1 MDIIVSIMTGIFA
14 GLILIY
20 ILKHCYLISSIVKE
34 KYKPYFKL
42 NLLEQIIDIEILLL
56 LFCISLIVLCFFK
69 ERFDLDINIV
79 DILINIGCS
88 IITTVVLSVII
99 YFKFLKHIPDETK
112 KQIDT
117 LLNDRLGYETTNHNA
132 VLQKSDSVQ
141 NFLSTEHSEI
151 RQSINSTNK
160 SISYLYGEFNTDR
173 ELKRLQY
180 EYLKDNDKA
189 IIDAVNKISVLGEAL
204 EKTNY
209 ENAALKAEV
218 EELKQENKKV
228 VQENIK
234 LKEQLFENQNKQTN
248 HLTQNL

>member
-1 MDIIVSIMTGIFA
+1 MDIIVSIITGIFA
-14 GLILIY
+14 GVIL
-20 ILKHCYLISSIVKE
+20 S
-34 KYKPYFKL
+34 
-42 NLLEQIIDIEILLL
+42 
-56 LFCISLIVLCFFK
+56 
-69 ERFDLDINIV
+69 
-79 DILINIGCS
+79 S

-151 RQSINSTNK
+151 KQSISSANK

-189 IIDAVNKISVLGEAL
+189 VIDAVNKISVLGEAL

-209 ENAALKAEV
+209 ENLALKAEV

-248 HLTQNL
+248 YLTQNL

>member
-14 GLILIY
+14 GLIL
-20 ILKHCYLISSIVKE
+20 S
-34 KYKPYFKL
+34 
-42 NLLEQIIDIEILLL
+42 
-56 LFCISLIVLCFFK
+56 
-69 ERFDLDINIV
+69 
-79 DILINIGCS
+79 S
-88 IITTVVLSVII
+88 IITTVVLSVVI

-151 RQSINSTNK
+151 KQSISSANK

-209 ENAALKAEV
+209 ENTALKAE
-218 EELKQENKKV
+218 NKKA

-234 LKEQLFENQNKQTN
+234 LKEQLAQYIKPEHNNKQN
-248 HLTQNL
+248 QALHL

>member
-1 MDIIVSIMTGIFA
+1 MNIIVSAIIGIFA
-14 GLILIY
+14 GLILIC
-20 ILKHCYLISSIVKE
+20 IFKHCCLISKIIKE
-34 KYKPYFKL
+34 RYKPYFKL

-56 LFCISLIVLCFFK
+56 LFCISLIMLCFFNK
-69 ERFDLDINIV
+69 EWFGLDINIA

-117 LLNDRLGYETTNHNA
+117 LLNDRLGYEITNHNA

-141 NFLSTEHSEI
+141 KFLSTEHSEI

-160 SISYLYGEFNTDR
+160 SISSLCGEFNTER
-173 ELKRLQY
+173 ELKKLQY

-189 IIDAVNKISVLGEAL
+189 VIDAVNKISVLGEAL

-209 ENAALKAEV
+209 ENLTLKAEN
-218 EELKQENKKV
+218 EKV
-228 VQENIK
+228 IQENIK

>member
-1 MDIIVSIMTGIFA
+1 MDIIVSIITGIFV
-14 GLILIY
+14 GVIL
-20 ILKHCYLISSIVKE
+20 S
-34 KYKPYFKL
+34 
-42 NLLEQIIDIEILLL
+42 
-56 LFCISLIVLCFFK
+56 
-69 ERFDLDINIV
+69 
-79 DILINIGCS
+79 S
-88 IITTVVLSVII
+88 IITTVVLSVVI

-151 RQSINSTNK
+151 KQSISSANK

-173 ELKRLQY
+173 ELKKLQY
-180 EYLKDNDKA
+180 EYLKDNDKT

-209 ENAALKAEV
+209 ENAALKD
-218 EELKQENKKV
+218 ENEKI

-234 LKEQLFENQNKQTN
+234 LKKQLAQYINPEHDNKQTQTM
-248 HLTQNL
+248 HLIK

>member
-1 MDIIVSIMTGIFA
+1 MEVVQMDIIVSAIIGIFA
-14 GLILIY
+14 GLILIC
-20 ILKHCYLISSIVKE
+20 IFKHCCSISKIIKE
-34 KYKPYFKL
+34 RYKPYFKL

-56 LFCISLIVLCFFK
+56 LFCILLLMLYFFNK
-69 ERFDLDINIV
+69 EWLGLDINIA

-151 RQSINSTNK
+151 KQSISSTNK

-189 IIDAVNKISVLGEAL
+189 VIDAVNKISVLGEAL

-209 ENAALKAEV
+209 ENLALKAEV
-218 EELKQENKKV
+218 EELKQENK
-228 VQENIK
+228 K

>member
-1 MDIIVSIMTGIFA
+1 MDIIVSIITGIFA
-14 GLILIY
+14 GVIL
-20 ILKHCYLISSIVKE
+20 S
-34 KYKPYFKL
+34 
-42 NLLEQIIDIEILLL
+42 
-56 LFCISLIVLCFFK
+56 
-69 ERFDLDINIV
+69 
-79 DILINIGCS
+79 S
-88 IITTVVLSVII
+88 IITTVVLSVVI

-151 RQSINSTNK
+151 KQSISSANK

-173 ELKRLQY
+173 ELKKLQY
-180 EYLKDNDKA
+180 EYLKDNDKT

-209 ENAALKAEV
+209 ENATLKD
-218 EELKQENKKV
+218 ENEKI

-234 LKEQLFENQNKQTN
+234 LKKQLAQYINLEHDNKQTQTM
-248 HLTQNL
+248 HLIK

>member
-1 MDIIVSIMTGIFA
+1 MNIIVSAIIGIFA

-151 RQSINSTNK
+151 KQSISSANK
-160 SISYLYGEFNTDR
+160 SISYLYGEFNIDK
-173 ELKRLQY
+173 ELKKLQY
-180 EYLKDNDKA
+180 EYLKDNDKT

-209 ENAALKAEV
+209 ENTALKAEN
-218 EELKQENKKV
+218 EKV
-228 VQENIK
+228 VQENVK
-234 LKEQLFENQNKQTN
+234 LKEQLAQYINSEHNNKQTQAL
-248 HLTQNL
+248 HL

>member
-14 GLILIY
+14 GLIF
-20 ILKHCYLISSIVKE
+20 S
-34 KYKPYFKL
+34 
-42 NLLEQIIDIEILLL
+42 
-56 LFCISLIVLCFFK
+56 
-69 ERFDLDINIV
+69 
-79 DILINIGCS
+79 S

-151 RQSINSTNK
+151 KQSISSANK

-189 IIDAVNKISVLGEAL
+189 VIDAVNKISVLGEAL

-209 ENAALKAEV
+209 ENLALKAEN
-218 EELKQENKKV
+218 EKV
-228 VQENIK
+228 VQENVK
-234 LKEQLFENQNKQTN
+234 LKEQLAQHIKPEQNNKRTQT
-248 HLTQNL
+248 LNL

>member
-1 MDIIVSIMTGIFA
+1 MNIIVSAIIGIFA

-69 ERFDLDINIV
+69 EWFDLDINIV

-88 IITTVVLSVII
+88 IITTVVLSVVI

-117 LLNDRLGYETTNHNA
+117 LLNDRLGYEATNHNA

-151 RQSINSTNK
+151 KQSISSANK

-209 ENAALKAEV
+209 ENTALKAEN
-218 EELKQENKKV
+218 EKV
-228 VQENIK
+228 VQENVK
-234 LKEQLFENQNKQTN
+234 LKEQLAQYIKPEQNNKRTQTV
-248 HLTQNL
+248 NL

>member
-1 MDIIVSIMTGIFA
+1 MNIIVSAIIGIFA
-14 GLILIY
+14 GLILIC
-20 ILKHCYLISSIVKE
+20 IFKHCCLISKIIKE
-34 KYKPYFKL
+34 RYKPYFKL

-56 LFCISLIVLCFFK
+56 LFCILLLMLYFFNK
-69 ERFDLDINIV
+69 EWLGLDINIA

-151 RQSINSTNK
+151 KQSISSANK

-189 IIDAVNKISVLGEAL
+189 VIDAVNKISVLGEAL

-209 ENAALKAEV
+209 ENLALKAEV
-218 EELKQENKKV
+218 EELKQENKK
-228 VQENIK
+228 
-234 LKEQLFENQNKQTN
+234 LKEQPFENQNKHTN
-248 HLTQNL
+248 HLTQNMQ

>member
-20 ILKHCYLISSIVKE
+20 ILKHCYLISNIVK
-34 KYKPYFKL
+34 KRYKPYFKL

-56 LFCISLIVLCFFK
+56 LFCIFLIVLCFFK
-69 ERFDLDINIV
+69 EWFDLDINIV

-88 IITTVVLSVII
+88 IITTVVLSVVI

-117 LLNDRLGYETTNHNA
+117 LLNDRLGYEATNHNA
-132 VLQKSDSVQ
+132 VLQKSNSVQ

-151 RQSINSTNK
+151 KQSISSANK

-173 ELKRLQY
+173 ELKKLQY
-180 EYLKDNDKA
+180 EYLKDNDKT

-218 EELKQENKKV
+218 EELKQK
-228 VQENIK
+228 NIK
-234 LKEQLFENQNKQTN
+234 LKEQLAQYIKPEHNNKHTNQ
-248 HLTQNL
+248 LT